1 MNLQQRD
8 TACGAL
14 PSSSQIWVGG
24 YLYLSALRALK
35 TKRDTCV
42 SWRCGAVRAQ
52 RAART
57 CALRECTG
65 RAARARGSRAQN
77 PSSHH
82 QADGKPHARQLA
94 MRGAAGRARARA
106 ARTCAL
112 RAGTGRAARV
122 PGAARARHRRQASLR
137 THPKQY
143 IPIPETLGHTVS
155 LWSSG

>member
-65 RAARARGSRAQN
+65 QAARARGSRAQS

-82 QADGKPHARQLA
+82 KAEGKPHARQLA
-94 MRGAAGRARARA
+94 MRGAAGPARWV
-106 ARTCAL
+106 TSQQCTV
-112 RAGTGRAARV
+112 G
-122 PGAARARHRRQASLR
+122 
-137 THPKQY
+137 THPQ
-143 IPIPETLGHTVS
+143 
-155 LWSSG
+155 